1 MIRRFFLQTLA
12 LLSLGLAPLT
22 QPALAQDAFSDLSS
36 LSFIEGYWRGENN
49 GLVFEE
55 TWSNAAGGVMT
66 GMARGVRD
74 DKLVVLEYII
84 IEITPNGPVMRF
96 KHLQPDYSHWDGE
109 EKPITLLMVRAD
121 EDDVMFSAIKDD
133 SIVQRIRYFL
143 RDDGRLQADVGLL
156 REGVADKF
164 TLMFERVAQ
173 P

>member
-1 MIRRFFLQTLA
+1 
-12 LLSLGLAPLT
+12 
-22 QPALAQDAFSDLSS
+22 
-36 LSFIEGYWRGENN
+36 
-49 GLVFEE
+49 
-55 TWSNAAGGVMT
+55 MT

-143 RDDGRLQADVGLL
+143 REDGRLQADVGLL